1 MCCVT
6 LLQVFHLNNLVI
18 SEDFYSLMCYCISS
32 IELNFYLL
40 LTLFCVGFLG
50 FPFEVGEGSGKKLT
64 FCLKPVMIM
73 LKNPKLVR
81 TTGKYLVLDH
91 ILYSATTPSSLLA
104 SAFFGRNLAF
114 LGKNSAFFKATI

>member
-50 FPFEVGEGSGKKLT
+50 FPFEVGA
-64 FCLKPVMIM
+64 
-73 LKNPKLVR
+73 
-81 TTGKYLVLDH
+81 TGKYLVLDH